1 MTATN
6 SEGQSAPCTVV
17 AFGCILVRR
26 QVKLEYDFGMEPEH
40 RFPRAR
46 AWFWIAL
53 IWLVIGLFN
62 ASQTVFTMRA
72 QGMHHNWPQL
82 FLTQLLAL
90 LPWAIATPFIQ
101 LLGQRFPPIHWRPLS
116 TWVVHLVACGGIG
129 LVSAAFNAS
138 LEEAM
143 NPWAVSPDPGP
154 FAPLLLS
161 RLYADSLS
169 DLVLYAAILAISYVL
184 YSRERLAHQ
193 QTETARLSDALSKA
207 QLYALRRQL
216 EPHFLFNALN
226 SISGLVRDKKNDA
239 AISMIARLS
248 DFLRKCLE
256 ESDRQEVAL
265 GEEMDFVQKYLDI
278 QKVRFAERLK
288 LDVQVPNDLLS
299 AQLPTLILQPLAE
312 NAVKHGISKR
322 AQGGTIRISACRS
335 AGMLNLTVY
344 NDGPK
349 HRPGPTSGI
358 GIANVRGRLERL
370 YGDKFELHMRNQ
382 DSGAFEVS
390 VSVPFR
396 EK

>member
-1 MTATN
+1 
-6 SEGQSAPCTVV
+6 
-17 AFGCILVRR
+17 
-26 QVKLEYDFGMEPEH
+26 MEAERTSSP
-40 RFPRAR
+40 AR
-46 AWFWIAL
+46 AWLWIAL

-62 ASQTVFTMRA
+62 ATQTVFPMRA

-82 FLTQLLAL
+82 FATQVLAL

-101 LLGQRFPPIHWRPLS
+101 LLGRRFPPIQWRPVS
-116 TWVVHLVACGGIG
+116 TWGVHVAACIGIS
-129 LVSAAFNAS
+129 LVSAAWLAG
-138 LEEAM
+138 LEELM

-154 FAPLLLS
+154 FVPLFLTK
-161 RLYADSLS
+161 LYGDGLS
-169 DLVLYAAILAISYVL
+169 DLVLYAAILAISFVL

-193 QTETARLSDALSKA
+193 QTETARLSEALSKA

-226 SISGLVRDKKNDA
+226 SVSGLVREKKNDA
-239 AISMIARLS
+239 AVSMIAGLS
-248 DFLRKCLE
+248 EFLRKCLE

-278 QKVRFAERLK
+278 QKVRFADRLK
-288 LDVQVPNDLLS
+288 LDLQVPDDLLS

-312 NAVKHGISKR
+312 NAVKHGIAKR

-335 AGMLNLTVY
+335 GGMLNLTVY

-358 GIANVRGRLERL
+358 GISNVRNRLQRL
-370 YGDKFELHMRNQ
+370 YGDKFELHMRDQ

-396 EK
+396 DK